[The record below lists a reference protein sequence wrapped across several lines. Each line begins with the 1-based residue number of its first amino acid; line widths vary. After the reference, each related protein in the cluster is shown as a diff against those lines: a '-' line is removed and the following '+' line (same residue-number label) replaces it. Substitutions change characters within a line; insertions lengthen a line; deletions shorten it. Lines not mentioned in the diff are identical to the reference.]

1 MGRPQAPDENLPEVA
16 ENRPYLAPN
25 PHGDHLPEVVP
36 DSSPEAAQQRYY
48 METDK
53 YPAQYDTA
61 PKLLHEEPL
70 TPEMSPMQQYRQPWG
85 PASIVGG
92 DYHSVSALSP
102 NSAVPWHSFHSD
114 DQQTYVGS
122 EPEAEKRI
130 CGLRKRL
137 FIIIAV
143 VLAVVIIA
151 AAVGGGVGGA
161 MASRQ
166 SDSDAA
172 PAETDSATESGSS
185 PTSASSTDPTAASTT
200 SSAPTPSITFLN
212 NQTNPSVFEMFAFQ
226 GFSGNNFT
234 GNATDIYLEPGY
246 YDFNISITSYV
257 WVTKKTDCCVTF
269 CKDKKTTG
277 GFRCD
282 PIRRNRTEDNESF
295 PRVSLWCGNRLNEV
309 KQVQCS

>member
-1 MGRPQAPDENLPEVA
+1 MGRPQAQDENLPEVV
-16 ENRPYLAPN
+16 ENRPYLTPN

-48 METDK
+48 TETDK

-102 NSAVPWHSFHSD
+102 NSAVPWHSFPPGAD
-114 DQQTYVGS
+114 DQETYVGS
-122 EPEAEKRI
+122 EPETEKRI

-143 VLAVVIIA
+143 VLAVVIVV

-166 SDSDAA
+166 SDADAA
-172 PAETDSATESGSS
+172 PAETGTATESGS
-185 PTSASSTDPTAASTT
+185 
-200 SSAPTPSITFLN
+200 
-212 NQTNPSVFEMFAFQ
+212 
-226 GFSGNNFT
+226 
-234 GNATDIYLEPGY
+234 
-246 YDFNISITSYV
+246 
-257 WVTKKTDCCVTF
+257 
-269 CKDKKTTG
+269 
-277 GFRCD
+277 R
-282 PIRRNRTEDNESF
+282 
-295 PRVSLWCGNRLNEV
+295 
-309 KQVQCS
+309 